1 MADPQS
7 GQDERPDPA
16 RGHEP
21 APPRPSPG
29 GPAKPPS
36 VMRSLGEFFGHIGK
50 AVRTPVTPTTR
61 PGTEP
66 PPSSAADTDAAPK
79 AQDPPV
85 SPVRR
90 RVVSEIIEERQAEA
104 RPPDPR
110 EALAGDVGNPEPP
123 RPGSQTDDPDVIPSP
138 GAPKRVILR
147 RTIVE
152 EVEIRPD
159 ETPPEQRPT

>member
-1 MADPQS
+1 M
-7 GQDERPDPA
+7 
-16 RGHEP
+16 
-21 APPRPSPG
+21 
-29 GPAKPPS
+29 
-36 VMRSLGEFFGHIGK
+36 
-50 AVRTPVTPTTR
+50 
-61 PGTEP
+61 
-66 PPSSAADTDAAPK
+66 
-79 AQDPPV
+79 
-85 SPVRR
+85 
-90 RVVSEIIEERQAEA
+90 VSEIIEERQAEA
-104 RPPDPR
+104 RPPDRR